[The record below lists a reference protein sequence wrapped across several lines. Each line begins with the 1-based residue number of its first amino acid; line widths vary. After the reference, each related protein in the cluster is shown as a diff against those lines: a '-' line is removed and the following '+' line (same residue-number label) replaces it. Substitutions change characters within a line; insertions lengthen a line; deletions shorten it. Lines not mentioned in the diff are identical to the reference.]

1 MLGSPTPT
9 VQVNRCSCRPLDTT
23 YSVAMTPSQLRM
35 SQNCQRDQLPPQPQM
50 PHWSMYE
57 PVRERE
63 QFFTE
68 SLSLTPQYTLAG
80 RQQRPAY
87 SEGQQLRSLSF
98 ATHEVPVTPRRS
110 TQHGDGTAISGYVA
124 VAGSQV
130 HDPFPSRYHENQLDA
145 YTFLLDDFDF
155 DPQFYTTY
163 VGGSTEITQ
172 QLPQQQTDPS
182 NIPHMVE
189 GTGWGCHR
197 YPQTTSNNAASLNAD
212 ITTAGTPPSAAS
224 SISRRPQRTGAQ
236 LQDPS
241 LPSQCP
247 ECHNTYPTDSDLQR
261 HLRNHIRGTHSC
273 TECDRAFLFPK
284 DLRRHM
290 RTHNRLPPVICN
302 ACGKRFDGGRID
314 NLTRHMMRNHPG
326 IAIPE
331 LDTVMAQ
338 RALSTYTIP

>member
-1 MLGSPTPT
+1 MLGCPTPT
-9 VQVNRCSCRPLDTT
+9 VQVDRCSCRPLDTG
-23 YSVAMTPSQLRM
+23 YSVVMTPSQLWM

-63 QFFTE
+63 QLLTE
-68 SLSLTPQYTLAG
+68 SLSLTPQYTFAG

-87 SEGQQLRSLSF
+87 SEGQQLRSSSF
-98 ATHEVPVTPRRS
+98 ATQEVPATPRSS
-110 TQHGDGTAISGYVA
+110 TQHGDGTAISGYLA

-130 HDPFPSRYHENQLDA
+130 HDPSLPRYGGNQLDA
-145 YTFLLDDFDF
+145 YMFLLDDLDS
-155 DPQFYTTY
+155 DPPFHATY
-163 VGGSTEITQ
+163 MGGSTEITQ

-182 NIPHMVE
+182 NILNMVE
-189 GTGWGCHR
+189 TTGWGGHR
-197 YPQTTSNNAASLNAD
+197 YSQTITNNAASLNAD
-212 ITTAGTPPSAAS
+212 IATAGTTPSAPS
-224 SISRRPQRTGAQ
+224 SIPRRPRRTGAQ
-236 LQDPS
+236 LRDPS

-261 HLRNHIRGTHSC
+261 HLRNHVRGTHGC

-290 RTHNRLPPVICN
+290 RTHNRLPPVTCN

-314 NLTRHMMRNHPG
+314 NFTRHMMQYHPG
-326 IAIPE
+326 NPAIPQ
-331 LDTVMAQ
+331 LDTVMTQ
-338 RALSTYTIP
+338 RAISTVR